1 MAIYLSASAKK
12 NIKKLDQYKN
22 LHNHILMIPMTLT
35 KTQMGGLFSVIFF
48 ITVVVI
54 ISTNITL
61 FQYDNLEEKKALVPW
76 IVIADQ
82 YDKIEADLYASV

>member
-1 MAIYLSASAKK
+1 
-12 NIKKLDQYKN
+12 
-22 LHNHILMIPMTLT
+22 MTLT

-54 ISTNITL
+54 IATNITL

-82 YDKIEADLYASV
+82 YDKFEADLYASL